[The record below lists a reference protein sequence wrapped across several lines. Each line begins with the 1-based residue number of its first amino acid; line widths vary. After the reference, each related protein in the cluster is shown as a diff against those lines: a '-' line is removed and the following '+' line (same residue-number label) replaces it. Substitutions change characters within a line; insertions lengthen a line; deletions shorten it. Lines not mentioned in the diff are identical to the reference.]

1 MEPAA
6 NATQFE
12 ATRGCHQNRTR
23 RGLGSIAVIMTAAVL
38 IPATLLAATNLAL
51 APDLSF
57 TDDSS
62 PNFPIRA
69 KNADD
74 GAIANDRPTL
84 IFIGTSHCWNT
95 AREAERVVTL
105 YPKYRDKVHLVVI
118 DLNHMSPAQRP
129 IVNKFYHGYIPTIV
143 LFDPHG
149 RLVYDKAGETAA
161 DRGNDAALDA
171 LINSAL

>member
-1 MEPAA
+1 MPSAA
-6 NATQFE
+6 NATQSQ
-12 ATRGCHQNRTR
+12 ATLAHHKNWTPRSLLSG
-23 RGLGSIAVIMTAAVL
+23 IAAILAAVL
-38 IPATLLAATNLAL
+38 MPPTLHAATNLVL

-84 IFIGTSHCWNT
+84 IFIGTAHCWNT

-105 YPKYRDKVHLVVI
+105 YPEYKDKVHFVVI
-118 DLNHMSPAQRP
+118 DLKDVSPAQRP
-129 IVNKFYHGYIPTIV
+129 IVDKFYQGSIPTVV
-143 LFDPHG
+143 LFDQHG
-149 RLVYDKAGETAA
+149 RLLYDRAGETATR
-161 DRGNDAALDA
+161 RGDDAALEA